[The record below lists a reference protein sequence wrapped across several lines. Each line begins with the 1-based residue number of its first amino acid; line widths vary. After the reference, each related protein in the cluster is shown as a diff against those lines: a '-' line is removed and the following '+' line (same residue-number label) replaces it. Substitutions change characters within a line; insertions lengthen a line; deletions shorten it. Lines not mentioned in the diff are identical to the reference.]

1 MSVSSTYAHSGTYSG
16 YATDRTED
24 WMGIKQSLLGKI
36 TNGATYQV
44 SGWMRISAASDA
56 IKMTIEQAD
65 ANGTQYLGVAEGWN

>member
-1 MSVSSTYAHSGTYSG
+1 
-16 YATDRTED
+16 
-24 WMGIKQSLLGKI
+24 MGIKQSLLGKI